1 MDARRAAHA
10 LNGGVG
16 RAFEVLAMVAIAAYA
31 IAAWRYLTIHRERG
45 GILPLAIGA
54 AFALLAEATVAV
66 VLSHNWEM
74 TWWAWHLLMLV
85 AFATIA
91 LGARDEYR
99 RSRSRRPRSVVCMYG
114 RDTRQH

>member
-1 MDARRAAHA
+1 MEES
-10 LNGGVG
+10 GGPL
-16 RAFEVLAMVAIAAYA
+16 EVPAMVAIAAYA

-85 AFATIA
+85 ALPPSLSVRAMSTA
-91 LGARDEYR
+91 AVGPW
-99 RSRSRRPRSVVCMYG
+99 RPRSGSVFG